1 MAMCVA
7 ALAPLARGEY
17 ADYMVIDLE
26 PGALRRVAFYP
37 AAEALPGGLIS
48 NAAYRTTK
56 MVLRKIRAKGVPW
69 TMGPFADGFVRH
81 IELDSDFYIGVFE
94 VTQAQAA
101 LVGGTKRPSDY
112 VIEGGMRPV
121 TSSSFLEIRD
131 GVSKAGGKSP
141 YPAPPAAES
150 LIGRLRERAGGLAL
164 DLPSE
169 AQWEFACRSG
179 YGNDRWNNGTLV
191 SMANKD
197 DNLPGRYGWNTRHP
211 GQSKG
216 DAPPAEDRTALV
228 GSYPPNAWGLYDMHG
243 NVNEFCLDWWSED
256 VDAVSP
262 GGIYVGAVNAK
273 GLCNADGSPVRNQW
287 RVTRGGAFNS
297 AAQSCLSWIRNKD
310 AVTHCPATIGFR
322 LVCTD
327 ERVLRRADKSWVN

>member
-1 MAMCVA
+1 MRRLAAVAMCIA

-26 PGALRRVAFYP
+26 PGALRRIAFYP

-101 LVGGTKRPSDY
+101 LVGGTKRPSAY

-169 AQWEFACRSG
+169 AQWEFAARAG
-179 YGNDRWNNGTLV
+179 TGTLTPLGNYTSSDGASRDV
-191 SMANKD
+191 YLRPVAWYDGNAGGNIHRVGTKMAND
-197 DNLPGRYGWNTRHP
+197 F
-211 GQSKG
+211 
-216 DAPPAEDRTALV
+216 
-228 GSYPPNAWGLYDMHG
+228 GLYDMIG
-243 NVNEFCLDWWSED
+243 NIDECCLDWYAADYGIGSAD
-256 VDAVSP
+256 VETTVFLEPEGPAT
-262 GGIYVGAVNAK
+262 
-273 GLCNADGSPVRNQW
+273 GSDRSY
-287 RVTRGGAFNS
+287 RGGY
-297 AAQSCLSWIRNKD
+297 CLYSYTVMYTASRHTYLQWFGARLMCPVGLLFPD
-310 AVTHCPATIGFR
+310 AEKATP
-322 LVCTD
+322 VA
-327 ERVLRRADKSWVN
+327 E